1 MKAIRYFRVAGGQGA
16 LVVELPARGGLSEA
30 CVVVKAA
37 TGHQVHNY
45 YFADPDAR
53 KGFVAGFSQRNA
65 SYAVAG
71 ALSQREPARVH

>member
-16 LVVELPARGGLSEA
+16 LVVELPTRGGLSEA

-37 TGHQVHNY
+37 TGHKVHNY
-45 YFADPDAR
+45 YFVDADSC
-53 KGFVAGFSQRNA
+53 KGFVDGFSQRTA